1 MRIYFLMLSMLLG
14 FRFAISQENDNL
26 LSLLGD
32 EPTTEYALASFK
44 TNRIINLHSIEH
56 TAAGVLDFK
65 ILHRFGFLNTGP
77 SEFFGLDQATMR
89 LGFDYGLTKNIQIG
103 IGRSNFEKTYDTYIK
118 YRFLRQSKGKRN
130 MPLSISLVSGMA
142 IKTNKWPDPNREN
155 YFSSRL
161 YYHFQLLLARK
172 FSEGFSAQLTP
183 TVVHRNLVASNDVK
197 NDVYA
202 IGTGIRQKL
211 TRRTALNAEFIY
223 VLPNQIESGF
233 NHSFSIGFD
242 IETGG
247 HVFQLHFTNSTSMVE
262 KGFVAETTG
271 DWSKGDIRFG
281 FNISRVFTLI
291 KPRPKPI
298 E

>member
-1 MRIYFLMLSMLLG
+1 
-14 FRFAISQENDNL
+14 
-26 LSLLGD
+26 
-32 EPTTEYALASFK
+32 
-44 TNRIINLHSIEH
+44 
-56 TAAGVLDFK
+56 
-65 ILHRFGFLNTGP
+65 
-77 SEFFGLDQATMR
+77 MR

-130 MPLSISLVSGMA
+130 IPLSMSLISGIA

-183 TVVHRNLVASNDVK
+183 TVVHRNLVASNAVK

-211 TRRTALNAEFIY
+211 TKRISLNVEFIY
-223 VLPNQIESGF
+223 VLPNQIETNF

-262 KGFVAETTG
+262 KGFVAETVG
-271 DWSKGDIRFG
+271 DWTKGDIRFG
-281 FNISRVFTLI
+281 FNISRVFTLV
-291 KPRPKPI
+291 KPKIKPI